1 MKVHDGKGGID
12 FISCAGLFAG
22 MMTDPTANSGKRMIR
37 FKQLK
42 SFMVLAF
49 FNQGD
54 KSLGAYMGRAG
65 NPAGSRSF
73 FADGIGS
80 GYGLGILLVG
90 GFSQGKPLVVFI
102 RDLDR
107 AHLCAFAATGAFA
120 RINEPGPL
128 PYLGGKISGVSL
140 QINKFRIG

>member
-1 MKVHDGKGGID
+1 
-12 FISCAGLFAG
+12 
-22 MMTDPTANSGKRMIR
+22 MMTDPTTDSGKRMIR
-37 FKQLK
+37 FKQLERFGIFTLFDK
-42 SFMVLAF
+42 G
-49 FNQGD
+49 N

-120 RINEPGPL
+120 RINEPGLL
-128 PYLGGKISGVSL
+128 PYLGGKVSGVSL
-140 QINKFRIG
+140 